1 MDWFSLF
8 SKPNYT
14 SSDSI
19 SRIKSKPIIT
29 KLSSP
34 RHQCKSE
41 QNFQTKREFKS
52 KSDGKGTLSFQH
64 ETFQLD
70 SETCSSGDKATT
82 STAPFAIVTRT
93 TSEEN
98 DNSEAEQFNPFL
110 KSILSCQNIV
120 DNIKLPTHYVHDNM
134 MVIRLQKFADIQKF
148 SESVQVEHLKYLV
161 SDTVSLNVQHA
172 NNSDS
177 NKLSLK
183 VHIYPNGAQDETGKS
198 VSTFAT
204 VGPKEKI
211 EFIKNCVICVFLNS
225 PAKEVPAFQK
235 CFRVEAADILT
246 GIKKF
251 VALKSDKEGETKI
264 SEFLDKDGGILI
276 GFKVTH
282 VQTAKA

>member
-1 MDWFSLF
+1 MAETNRYPLDLEFPIEF
-8 SKPNYT
+8 GEFVSKT
-14 SSDSI
+14 SD
-19 SRIKSKPIIT
+19 P
-29 KLSSP
+29 P
-34 RHQCKSE
+34 RVILAVG
-41 QNFQTKREFKS
+41 QNEY
-52 KSDGKGTLSFQH
+52 
-64 ETFQLD
+64 
-70 SETCSSGDKATT
+70 SETNLT
-82 STAPFAIVTRT
+82 
-93 TSEEN
+93 
-98 DNSEAEQFNPFL
+98 NPFL
-110 KSILSCQNIV
+110 KAILSYQNIV
-120 DNIKLPTHYVHDNM
+120 DNIKLPTHYVRDNM
-134 MVIRLQKFADIQKF
+134 MVIRIEKFADIQSF
-148 SESVQVEHLKYLV
+148 AENVQVEHLKYLV
-161 SDTVSLNVQHA
+161 SDTVSLNVQHV

-235 CFRVEAADILT
+235 CFRVETADILT

-251 VALKSDKEGETKI
+251 LALKSDKEGETKI

-282 VQTAKA
+282 VLTAKA